1 MPVDQDVTVTD
12 PGPARFGY
20 PANRPRDMHQL
31 MIELPDRVSEPPPV
45 HGLTDGGGDGW
56 RWRDE
61 EIFRLESLLVQEGFA
76 SQPATAAET
85 SGVDRLLAN
94 GRVSAEVLTDL
105 LTAIVS
111 TPDVVEAV
119 LEIDVAGRLSSLIEQ
134 AHRHR
139 GLARLADVVDNPVS
153 TRDDLTL
160 VLEREP
166 WVFGGRYIPPYAIQR
181 LPELDGVSLL
191 LVRTDGAI
199 HVVEAGPANVP
210 DVILRIAEGPGEE
223 AAGRYGVGK
232 EVQVAVNRAIDKL
245 RLLDQHQ
252 DRLQDVLEV
261 ETRRAMATVL
271 IGHRGYV
278 SEEFRS
284 VLRTTLRTYS
294 SHLAGIE
301 VITYDDLIYNAERM
315 LAMDDPPPTLEA
327 LR

>member
-1 MPVDQDVTVTD
+1 VTVTD

-20 PANRPRDMHQL
+20 PANRPRDVRQL
-31 MIELPDRVSEPPPV
+31 MIELPDGASEPTPV
-45 HGLTDGGGDGW
+45 HGLGDTNGDAW

-61 EIFRLESLLVQEGFA
+61 EVVRLESLLVQEGFA
-76 SQPATAAET
+76 SQPAMAPAT
-85 SGVDRLLAN
+85 SGVDRLLAD
-94 GRVSAEVLTDL
+94 GRVSGEVLTEL

-134 AHRHR
+134 AHRQR

-160 VLEREP
+160 VLERES

-181 LPELDGVSLL
+181 LPELDGVSPL

-210 DVILRIAEGPGEE
+210 DLILRIAEGQGE
-223 AAGRYGVGK
+223 AAGRYGVGRD
-232 EVQVAVNRAIDKL
+232 VQLAVNRAIDKL
-245 RLLDQHQ
+245 RLLDLLQ
-252 DRLQDVLEV
+252 DRIHDVLEV

-278 SEEFRS
+278 PEEFRS

-301 VITYDDLIYNAERM
+301 VVTYDDLIYNAERM
-315 LAMDDPPPTLEA
+315 LAMDEPPPTPEA
-327 LR
+327 VR